1 MAGMVMEDTL
11 QELGLSFYHEDSGRS
26 NQPDDKLLNPLSNLE
41 CICLSCAVNF

>member
-11 QELGLSFYHEDSGRS
+11 QELGLSRILGDQI
-26 NQPDDKLLNPLSNLE
+26 QPDDKLLNPLSNLE